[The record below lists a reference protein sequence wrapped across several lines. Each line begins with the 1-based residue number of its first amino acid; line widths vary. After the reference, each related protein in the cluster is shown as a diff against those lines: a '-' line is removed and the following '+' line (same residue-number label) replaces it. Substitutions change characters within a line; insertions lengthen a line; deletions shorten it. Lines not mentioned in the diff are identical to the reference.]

1 MTANVTAQTPVA
13 APTVTAN
20 SIIDKL
26 IPIYTEIE
34 TLTEDAKE
42 ILKDAKEANLDAAML
57 SKIAK
62 AKANSKLS
70 DLHEK
75 TEKLL
80 SLMDDVV

>member
-42 ILKDAKEANLDAAML
+42 ILKDAKEAGLDSAMIA
-57 SKIAK
+57 KVAK
-62 AKANSKLS
+62 AKVNSKL
-70 DLHEK
+70 E
-75 TEKLL
+75 ELL
-80 SLMDDVV
+80 TKSEEMIILINDIS

>member
-26 IPIYTEIE
+26 VPIYTEIE

-42 ILKDAKEANLDAAML
+42 ILKDAKEAGLDSAMIA
-57 SKIAK
+57 KVAK
-62 AKANSKLS
+62 AKAGSKLGE
-70 DLHEK
+70 LEEK
-75 TEKLL
+75 TGKLL
-80 SLMDDVV
+80 DLIESL